1 MNSKTPEL
9 TSVSEPFQFNSLP
22 ELPSDPPRKFEL
34 KFGPKGAMV
43 RIPVEA
49 KVVCPFPAAVAD
61 PSKAIQS
68 DFKVMGELPLAILM
82 LVSFAPKESL
92 PAD

>member
-1 MNSKTPEL
+1 M
-9 TSVSEPFQFNSLP
+9 SEPFQFNSLP
-22 ELPSDPPRKFEL
+22 EPPSEPPRKSAL
-34 KFGPKGAMV
+34 KLALKGAMV

-49 KVVCPFPAAVAD
+49 RVVCPFPAAVAD

-68 DFKVMGELPLAILM
+68 DFKVMGLLPLAILM
-82 LVSFAPKESL
+82 LVSFAPKASL

>member
-1 MNSKTPEL
+1 
-9 TSVSEPFQFNSLP
+9 
-22 ELPSDPPRKFEL
+22 
-34 KFGPKGAMV
+34 MV

-49 KVVCPFPAAVAD
+49 RVVCPFPGAMAD

-68 DFKVMGELPLAILM
+68 DFKVMGVLPLAILM
-82 LVSFAPKESL
+82 LESFAPKASL